1 MYYDI
6 IVFAARCVC
15 IARTMLLQ
23 DVCPSVRLSVCPC
36 VTRRYSDETAKRIV
50 KLVKRIV
57 NVNVS

>member
-6 IVFAARCVC
+6 IVFAARRVC

-23 DVCPSVRLSVCPC
+23 DVCPSACL
-36 VTRRYSDETAKRIV
+36 TRRYSDETAKRIV